1 MISNLKRPLAA
12 LAACL
17 GLSLPAA
24 ATTYSA
30 IDYTDLWGTTSPLE
44 NGWGINLIQQN
55 NVIFGTMFV
64 YGPDGTARWYSA
76 SDLSS
81 SNGGT
86 TWTTTLA
93 QTTGPY
99 FGAAWTGNAQ
109 ATAVGTITINFTG
122 PNSGTL
128 SYTVNG
134 VPVTKNITR
143 FSLRAN
149 DLTGHYLGG
158 ALAKCADGSGILIFD
173 TLTVTQSATSILMNV
188 VWNVTATVTGNCN
201 FNGSYATQGRLAA
214 VSGNFSCTYSNNAS
228 GNVGTFSVSNI
239 ESSQHGFSGA
249 FSATDQFCSMNGH
262 FGGVKDVF

>member
-1 MISNLKRPLAA
+1 MIWKLKGALGGAA
-12 LAACL
+12 AGL

-30 IDYTDLWGTTSPLE
+30 IDYTDLWGTTAPLE

-76 SDLSS
+76 SDLTS

-109 ATAVGTITINFTG
+109 ATAVGTITINFNG

-173 TLTVTQSATSILMNV
+173 TLKVTQSATSILMNV
-188 VWNVTATVTGNCN
+188 VWNVTATVIGNCD
-201 FNGSYATQGRLAA
+201 FNGTYTTQGRLAA
-214 VSGNFSCTYSNNAS
+214 VSGNFSCTYSTNAS

-239 ESSQHGFSGA
+239 ESSQHAFSA
-249 FSATDQFCSMNGH
+249 PSSATDQFSSMNAPS
-262 FGGVKDVF
+262 

>member
-1 MISNLKRPLAA
+1 MSVRQEEAR
-12 LAACL
+12 
-17 GLSLPAA
+17 GGRA
-24 ATTYSA
+24 ATGGTLY
-30 IDYTDLWGTTSPLE
+30 LWGTTAPLE

-109 ATAVGTITINFTG
+109 ATAVGTITINFNG

-173 TLTVTQSATSILMNV
+173 TLKVTQSATSILMNV
-188 VWNVTATVTGNCN
+188 VWNVTATVIGNCD
-201 FNGSYATQGRLAA
+201 FNGTYTTQGRLAA

-262 FGGVKDVF
+262 FGGLKDVF